1 MSDRGVTGPDQA
13 GSTVADA
20 VAALRAGDLVAFPTE
35 TVYGLGAD
43 AADARAVRRVF
54 EVKGRPAGHPL
65 IVHLAPGIAPGAWA
79 GRWPA
84 SAAALTEACWPGP
97 LTVLVPRGP
106 AVIDAVTGG
115 RPAVGLRV
123 PAHPLAIELLEAFGG
138 GIAAPSANRF
148 GRVSPTT
155 AAHVRADLGDD
166 VAVVLDGGPCRIGVE
181 STIVDCTVDP
191 PMLLRAGGVPV
202 EVLTTVLGAPPA
214 AAGGPSRA
222 PGMLASH
229 YAPHCEVELAED
241 AGAAAAAADR
251 HRDEGRR
258 VDVLD
263 PGPDVG
269 AYAHHLYGWLRDA
282 DAHDVEVLVVVTPA
296 DTGLGAAVRDR
307 LRKAAAP
314 RDGRGTGPDP
324 SIPMLGLDEPGG
336 ST

>member
-1 MSDRGVTGPDQA
+1 
-13 GSTVADA
+13 
-20 VAALRAGDLVAFPTE
+20 
-35 TVYGLGAD
+35 
-43 AADARAVRRVF
+43 
-54 EVKGRPAGHPL
+54 
-65 IVHLAPGIAPGAWA
+65 
-79 GRWPA
+79 
-84 SAAALTEACWPGP
+84 
-97 LTVLVPRGP
+97 
-106 AVIDAVTGG
+106 VIDEVTGG

-166 VAVVLDGGPCRIGVE
+166 VAVVLDGGPSRIGVE

-202 EVLTTVLGAPPA
+202 EVLTTVLGGPPA

-229 YAPHCEVELAED
+229 YAPDCAVELAED
-241 AGAAAAAADR
+241 AGSAAAAADR
-251 HRDEGRR
+251 HRTTGRR
-258 VDVLD
+258 VEVLD
-263 PGPDVG
+263 PGADVA

-282 DAHDVEVLVVVTPA
+282 DARGVEVLVVVTPP

-314 RDGRGTGPDP
+314 RDVRGTEPGR
-324 SIPMLGLDEPGG
+324 SVPMLGLDEPGG